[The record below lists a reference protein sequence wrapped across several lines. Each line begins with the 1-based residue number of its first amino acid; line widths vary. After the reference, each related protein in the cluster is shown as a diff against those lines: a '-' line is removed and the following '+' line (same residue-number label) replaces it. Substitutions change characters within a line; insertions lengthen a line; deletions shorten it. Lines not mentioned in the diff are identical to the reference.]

1 MNHRQLFSKLFWLLK
16 CSHGSNRLKRIF
28 DFLMSAALLIG
39 FGWLIVILIIAIRM
53 TSPGSAI
60 FAQERVGLEKKMF
73 ICYKLRTMY
82 CNTPSAPTHQTD
94 PSAITDL
101 GRWLRRLK
109 LDELPQLLNVI
120 KGDMSLVGPRPC
132 LPSQQDLIERRQ
144 RQGVFSIR
152 PGLTGKAQVLGVDMS
167 DPDRLAK
174 IDAEY
179 VAERSFVG
187 DIILIVQ
194 TFTGGRER

>member
-1 MNHRQLFSKLFWLLK
+1 MKLPRQPFKQNAALQLESPYLTLHSLLSLYCIHIQLFFLLVLLTLYNK
-16 CSHGSNRLKRIF
+16 NSSHFTL
-28 DFLMSAALLIG
+28 
-39 FGWLIVILIIAIRM
+39 
-53 TSPGSAI
+53 
-60 FAQERVGLEKKMF
+60 
-73 ICYKLRTMY
+73 YKLRTMY

-94 PSAITDL
+94 PSAITYL

-132 LPSQQDLIERRQ
+132 LPSQQVLIEHRQ
-144 RQGVFSIR
+144 RRGVFSVR

-167 DPDRLAK
+167 NPERLAK

-187 DIILIVQ
+187 DIVLIVQ
-194 TFTGGRER
+194 TLTGGRQAKIIHS